1 MRITARKVI
10 AAAVAAFSAA
20 AIAETNSVTF
30 FGAAGKVGGSC
41 ALVENGRSRLMVD
54 CGTFYGDEAG
64 PDGKDAN
71 DGFGFDTSTV
81 DALLVTHAHADHA
94 GRVPQLV
101 RSGFR
106 GDIYMTEPTCAL
118 LGVAWGSQALYDDS
132 CVRSWRWSTK
142 QRKSLDK
149 VHWRKEC
156 PWAQKIAPGNLEK
169 FSGRY
174 SEMKERL
181 PKMTGCKSCAE
192 IDVAECMKK
201 IKTVQFDSEIALG
214 GYKVVFRP
222 VEHIPGSA
230 AIYFDDGTTSFA
242 FSGDLGTA
250 RSRTANPIRPST
262 KVDAVF
268 VECTYGDKSKGDS
281 GEWAKEYERF
291 ARVATNALARGGTLW
306 VPAFAMDRTQR
317 VLLEL
322 VRCGAT
328 PKALY
333 SLSPSGNAMTDLYVE
348 NPQWFPSG
356 LSPIWGKF
364 AEAHKASRKSWPHG
378 KKSKDGPKVL
388 LTTSGMMDAG
398 YSYELLGTLLPD
410 TNVVVC
416 IVGYQSP
423 GTPGAKLR
431 AGEKEL
437 VLKDGTKVPVRAA
450 VETFDCFS
458 GHGDA
463 RENDKW
469 LGDNLKSK
477 IYLIHGDA
485 EALKERKAGLEKRFG
500 ADVTIVEPGRRYVIA
515 HLSP

>member
-1 MRITARKVI
+1 MKTCLKRVLAS
-10 AAAVAAFSAA
+10 FAA
-20 AIAETNSVTF
+20 AIAAAAAADTSSVTF
-30 FGAAGKVGGSC
+30 YGAAQQVGGSC
-41 ALVENGRSRLMVD
+41 ALVENGRVRLMVD

-64 PDGKDAN
+64 PDGKGGN
-71 DGFGFDTSTV
+71 DGFGFDVATV
-81 DALLVTHAHADHA
+81 DALFVTHAHADHA

-106 GDIYMTEPTCAL
+106 GDIYMTEPTRAL
-118 LGVAWGSQALYDDS
+118 LEIAWGSQALYDDS
-132 CVRSWRWSTK
+132 YSRSWRWSSK
-142 QRKSLDK
+142 QRKSLDR

-156 PWAQKIAPGNLEK
+156 QWAQKISDANLEEFK
-169 FSGRY
+169 GRY
-174 SEMKERL
+174 SEMRQRL
-181 PKMTGCKSCAE
+181 PRMTGCKSCAE
-192 IDVAECMKK
+192 IDTAECMNR
-201 IKTVQFDSEIALG
+201 IKTVQYDSEIALG

-222 VEHIPGSA
+222 VEHLPGSA
-230 AIYFDDGTTSFA
+230 AIYFDDGTASFA

-281 GEWAKEYERF
+281 DNGAKEYGRF
-291 ARVATNALARGGTLW
+291 AGVVTNALARGGTVW

-317 VLLEL
+317 VMLEL

-333 SLSPSGNAMTDLYVE
+333 SLSPSGNAMTGLYVE
-348 NPQWFPSG
+348 NPQWFPEG

-364 AEAHKASRKSWPHG
+364 AETYKAARKTWSQG
-378 KKSKDGPKVL
+378 KKAPRGPAVL

-398 YSYELLGTLLPD
+398 YSYEMLGSLLPD

-423 GTPGAKLR
+423 GTPGAQLK
-431 AGEKEL
+431 AGAKEV
-437 VLKDGTKVPVRAA
+437 VLKDGSKVPVRAA
-450 VETFDCFS
+450 VESFDCFS

-469 LGDNLKSK
+469 LGENLKSR
-477 IYLIHGDA
+477 IFLIHGDA
-485 EALKERKAGLEKRFG
+485 DALKERKAGLEKRYG
-500 ADVTIVEPGRRYVIA
+500 ADVTIVEKGRRYTIA
-515 HLSP
+515 R